1 MNKEKFIRVVLPLVI
16 SAVII
21 ILFCIQLFA
30 GVKQTN
36 DTVVHEAGKKLQL
49 DVTDYFDVNEET
61 AASITLD
68 TSMVDV
74 NTVGSYEVTAS
85 YKMHKYTITVEVK
98 DTQAPSVSFLNR
110 YGFTNDITKMDVSKM
125 VEGVY
130 DASEYTL
137 KLVRF
142 EKSGS
147 LSVMTEKTL
156 KELTDAIPLPC
167 NQDTLKNLGTDVVPT
182 EEGIYRAVVAAT
194 DSYGNVCYEE
204 VYVILDTTG
213 ARIEDVPDKEV
224 SVSADKLAEAPVVNP
239 EEYVI
244 TDNVDGKISS
254 EDIICELELRDE
266 AKHEWLNHVSY
277 IDRAG
282 NESSATFL
290 ITVKEGTEETT
301 QTNDG
306 ATSNGGGTSNGITSN
321 SGSTNNG
328 TSSNSGS
335 STSDTTKL
343 EYTYKE
349 LNKTM
354 YVSAGVNVRD
364 LPSSNGDKL
373 GKLSTGTAVTVT
385 GQCNETKW
393 YRIDYNG
400 KVGYVSA
407 NYLTDTKP
415 EEKDDTVYDPAD
427 TDKDG
432 VVDEQESLAY
442 LSPNEQKALA
452 AGFGVVVQ
460 LDEDHYAIVMEHSEQ
475 EINGKKGN
483 VILREYLAEQNIGAR
498 NLSGSYIYSKEEWY
512 WYVAYNLYVQY
523 SPDDEEFW
531 D

>member
-98 DTQAPSVSFLNR
+98 DTQAPSISFLNR
-110 YGFTNDITKMDVSKM
+110 YGFTNDITKMDVSEM

-147 LSVMTEKTL
+147 LSVMTEKAL

-194 DSYGNVCYEE
+194 DSYDNVCYEE

-254 EDIICELELRDE
+254 EDIICELEIRDE